1 MVEINIRICLK
12 KKQSKS
18 IWKTIQRKDPINLM
32 RTNKKR
38 IHERIQKQ
46 HIAEHIKNMFKETK
60 Q

>member
-18 IWKTIQRKDPINLM
+18 IWKTIQRKDAINLM

-46 HIAEHIKNMFKETK
+46 HIAEHIKNMFKEMK